1 MRGVKNLPRQLV
13 IASFLSLFLPG
24 ALHAQIGV
32 KLGVGLSA
40 LFSSRADDFRPFL
53 GDEVEWMQYGESRP
67 VVGVHLGVFY
77 TIRLSECF
85 DLQPEIDFTQR
96 GYWFD
101 QTPIY
106 DARYVV
112 KINYLELPV
121 VIKYRVPIKAFN
133 LNLSTGPFAA
143 INLGANRYLRYQGK
157 EDVKSLTCVKPF
169 DYGIAMGLGSEVN
182 TGMGQLVFDLQFH
195 WGLHAMMTQPN
206 NYIDLYED
214 PGRVRN
220 LALTLVIGHRF
231 DIASRSQQP

>member
-1 MRGVKNLPRQLV
+1 MKKHTRQLV
-13 IASFLSLFLPG
+13 IASFLSLFLPS

-32 KLGVGLSA
+32 KFGVSLSA

-53 GDEVEWMQYGESRP
+53 GHEVEWMQYGESRP
-67 VVGVHLGVFY
+67 VIGVHLGVFY
-77 TIRLSECF
+77 SIRLSKYF
-85 DLQPEIDFTQR
+85 DLQPEISFTQR

-112 KINYLELPV
+112 RINYLELPV
-121 VIKYRVPIKAFN
+121 VIKYRVPIDAFN
-133 LNLSTGPFAA
+133 LNLSTGPFVA
-143 INLGANRYLRYQGK
+143 INLGAHRYIEYQGK
-157 EDVKSLTCVKPF
+157 ADVKSLTCVKPF
-169 DYGIAMGLGSEVN
+169 DYGIAMGLGSEVK
-182 TGMGQLVFDLQFH
+182 TGMGHLVFDLQFN
-195 WGLHAMMTQPN
+195 WGLNTMMTQPN

-231 DIASRSQQP
+231 DSAGRSQRP